1 MLEFTKEGHKLVHS
15 NVVMVA
21 DTPLWDAEQ
30 DQIVDLLD
38 FLEAHKEELNMVSP
52 WTQWFLK
59 ATTT

>member
-1 MLEFTKEGHKLVHS
+1 
-15 NVVMVA
+15 MVA

-38 FLEAHKEELNMVSP
+38 FLEAHNEELNMVSS
-52 WTQWFLK
+52 WIQWFLI